1 MNKINNINFD
11 DGIKE
16 FSINNDPNRII
27 RFNPADIG
35 IIDRLNQ
42 AKNTAEKALKD
53 IEKIDINLDGTAKV
67 ESAAKL
73 MTELT
78 ELLNTIVDDLF
89 GEGTAKAAFGN
100 QSPLSTV
107 KGEFLFVRFI
117 EATKSVI
124 EPYIQEEVKARDK
137 AISKYKGVYD
147 RLPAA
152 KS

>member
-1 MNKINNINFD
+1 MKNINSINFD

-16 FSINNDPNRII
+16 FSINDDPNRTI

-42 AKNTAEKALKD
+42 AKNKAENALKD
-53 IEKIDINLDGTAKV
+53 IEKIDINLDGTAKL
-67 ESAAKL
+67 ESAVQL
-73 MTELT
+73 VSELT
-78 ELLNTIVDDLF
+78 ELLNNIVDDVF

-107 KGEFLFVRFI
+107 KGEFLFIRFI

-147 RLPAA
+147 RIPSS